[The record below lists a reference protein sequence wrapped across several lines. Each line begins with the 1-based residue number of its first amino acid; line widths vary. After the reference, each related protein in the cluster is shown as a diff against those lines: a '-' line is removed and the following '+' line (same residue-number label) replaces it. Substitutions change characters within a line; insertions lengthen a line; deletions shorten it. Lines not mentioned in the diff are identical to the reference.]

1 MIDFSQLQVGTL
13 RRYER
18 HFKIPA
24 KPGMN
29 KHLLLLDVRFISL
42 VVALLFDDSQVLLGD
57 LREKNFKIAQWPKGF
72 FVQPAKTGA
81 VALEQLVAMLF
92 PLNEL

>member
-13 RRYER
+13 RRYKR

-29 KHLLLLDVRFISL
+29 KHLLLDVRFVSL

-57 LREKNFKIAQWPKGF
+57 LREKI
-72 FVQPAKTGA
+72 
-81 VALEQLVAMLF
+81 LR
-92 PLNEL
+92 